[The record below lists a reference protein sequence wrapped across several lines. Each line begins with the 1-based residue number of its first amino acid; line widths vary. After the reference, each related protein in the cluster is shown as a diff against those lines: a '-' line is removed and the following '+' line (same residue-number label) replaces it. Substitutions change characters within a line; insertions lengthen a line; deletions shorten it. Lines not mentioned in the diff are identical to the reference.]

1 MDSDTVVALVL
12 NVAVCVSLGAGF
24 LQWRRQRPPSAS
36 DAQSAFRLLASGLR
50 RAFPDL
56 PTGFTLREGL
66 SRARLAGLNLRWD
79 EIDQSLADYEA
90 YRYGDG
96 SAPDLPQSE
105 LMRLVKVL
113 WRRR

>member
-1 MDSDTVVALVL
+1 MGSDTVVAIIL
-12 NVAVCVSLGAGF
+12 NVAVYVSLGAGL
-24 LQWRRQRPPSAS
+24 LQLRRQRPPSAS
-36 DAQSAFRLLASGLR
+36 DTQSAFRLLASGLR

-79 EIDQSLADYEA
+79 EIDQGLADYEA

-105 LMRLVKVL
+105 LMKLVRML